1 MRCQTSGVLILEQVA
16 QLDADIEGLR
26 REIDAIV
33 EPQGSTNREREVQDE
48 IQGVNFEME
57 NFKQEVR

>member
-1 MRCQTSGVLILEQVA
+1 MWCQTSGVLILEQVA